1 MVGPGGA
8 LPAGAAPR
16 GPRAPDWAGKIH
28 FSTAP
33 VYYQNYL
40 LGEMMASQLQAHLRR
55 VVLGGGPD
63 VDARYVSSPE
73 VGAFLVER
81 LYRGGRVHDWRE
93 TLRRATGGALS
104 AAAFVEELATVV

>member
-1 MVGPGGA
+1 VERFQLVRRPEG
-8 LPAGAAPR
+8 R
-16 GPRAPDWAGKIH
+16 RSPDWASKVH

-33 VYYQNYL
+33 VYYQNYM
-40 LGEMMASQLQAHLRR
+40 LGEMMASQLRSHLRR

-81 LYRGGRVHDWRE
+81 LYREGRAYDWRE

-104 AAAFVEELATVV
+104 AAAFVEDLATVV